1 MTFTRTAVRRMA
13 QSVDWSAP
21 HFKSNPE
28 VSQAVS
34 AFRAWASSAEAMAEK
49 YSSAPTPIDFAS
61 SKSAV
66 RDKSIVESLESFYK
80 SNTPPAEVYTWS
92 QEDKADKEKQ
102 IEEAKGRLAFTLE
115 MIEETEQ
122 ELAFMKANRT
132 TRETSGADIMDAYPD
147 VAEET
152 EKEIEERK
160 WFKDTMA

>member
-1 MTFTRTAVRRMA
+1 MGDLLIR
-13 QSVDWSAP
+13 SAH

-34 AFRAWASSAEAMAEK
+34 AFRAWVSSAETMAEK
-49 YSSAPTPIDFAS
+49 YSSPPTPIDFAS
-61 SKSAV
+61 SKSSV
-66 RDKSIVESLESFYK
+66 RDTSIVEELETFYK

-92 QEDKADKEKQ
+92 EEDKADKATQ

-115 MIEETEQ
+115 MIEETEK
-122 ELAFMKANRT
+122 ELAFMKSNRT
-132 TRETSGADIMDAYPD
+132 TKETSGVDIMDAYPD

-160 WFKDTMA
+160 WFKDSMA